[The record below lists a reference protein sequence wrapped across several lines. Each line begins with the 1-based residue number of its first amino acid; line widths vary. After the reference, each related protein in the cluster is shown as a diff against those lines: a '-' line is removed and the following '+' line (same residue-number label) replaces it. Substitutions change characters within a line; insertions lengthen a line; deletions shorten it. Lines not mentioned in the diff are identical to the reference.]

1 MLNPGIPDFLGIPG
15 LALLFPL
22 HSVFEI
28 LKTPS
33 MHLPDKIILAGFMAT
48 GKTSVGRILAE
59 RLGYPF
65 VDTDDLVEELA
76 KKKIVKIFAEDGEV
90 VFRRWEQQAID
101 LALSRDRV
109 VLAVG
114 GGAVCFKN
122 NLQKLQRA
130 GLVLLL
136 TASVQTLLKRVWG
149 QPGVRPLLNTPEPEA
164 EVRSILAKRDPYYR
178 KISWHL
184 STDNFSPE
192 QLADQVID
200 QMPLR
205 YGALQLD
212 LGERSYPLYFQR
224 GGLDAL
230 PLLLRQHCPSE
241 RVVLVT
247 NDTVDP
253 LYGKRL
259 ESALKKEFQ
268 VKKVVLP
275 DGERFKTLK
284 TVSGIYKELVE
295 FKVDRKT
302 PLLAL
307 GGGVLGDLVGF
318 AAASYLRGIP
328 FVQIP
333 TTLLA
338 QVDSSVGGKTGVD
351 LPEGKNLVGAFY
363 QPRFVLI
370 DADCLATLPKRQLV
384 CGMAEVIKYGAIF
397 DRKLFGLLEKR
408 MSEFL
413 SHPDRSLE
421 QVIRSCCE
429 WKAWVVERDEYEV
442 LGLRSLLNFGHTL
455 GHAIESL
462 TGYKKYTHGEAI
474 AMGMVFA
481 ARRSQEKTDLPLQEV
496 ERLIHLLEATGL
508 PVQWPSF
515 SHKQWTEAL
524 VQDKKRVSGQVN
536 FVYLKGIGKAVAL
549 PTPLVDLLKV

>member
-1 MLNPGIPDFLGIPG
+1 
-15 LALLFPL
+15 
-22 HSVFEI
+22 
-28 LKTPS
+28 

-65 VDTDDLVEELA
+65 LDTDDLVEELA
-76 KKKIVKIFAEDGEV
+76 KKKIVKIFSEDGET
-90 VFRRWEQQAID
+90 VFRQWEQQAID
-101 LALSRDRV
+101 LALSRDKV

-130 GLVLLL
+130 GQLLLL
-136 TASVQTLLKRVWG
+136 TASVPTLLKRVWG
-149 QPGVRPLLNTPEPEA
+149 QPGVRPLLDTPEPEA
-164 EVRSILAKRDPYYR
+164 EVRSILAQRDKYYR

-184 STDNFSPE
+184 STDKLSPE
-192 QLADQVID
+192 QLADQVIS
-200 QMPLR
+200 QLPLQH
-205 YGALQLD
+205 GALQLD
-212 LGERSYPLYFQR
+212 LGERSYPLYFQQ

-230 PLLLRQHCPSE
+230 PLLLQQHCPSE
-241 RVVLVT
+241 RMVLVT

-253 LYGKRL
+253 LYGRAL

-268 VKKVVLP
+268 VKKIVLP

-284 TVSGIYKELVE
+284 TVAGIYKELLE

-318 AAASYLRGIP
+318 AAASYLRGVP
-328 FVQIP
+328 FVQVP

-363 QPRFVLI
+363 QPKFVLV
-370 DADCLATLPKRQLV
+370 DTACLATLPKRQLM
-384 CGMAEVIKYGAIF
+384 CGMAEVIKYAAIF
-397 DRKLFGLLEKR
+397 DRKLFGLLEKN

-413 SHPDRSLE
+413 AHPDQSLE
-421 QVIRSCCE
+421 QVVRACCE

-474 AMGMVFA
+474 SMGMAFA
-481 ARRSQEKTDLPLQEV
+481 ARRSQEKTGLVSQDV
-496 ERLIHLLEATGL
+496 ERLLHLIKSAGL
-508 PVQWPSF
+508 PIQWPSF
-515 SHKQWTEAL
+515 SNKQWSEAL

-536 FVYLKGIGKAVAL
+536 FVYLKGIGEAVAIS
-549 PTPLVDLLKV
+549 TPLTDLLKV